1 MPTIFYYSH
10 QNFNNYSS
18 ILDVESVNIELLEG
32 ENLISESGII
42 TNNLLLNS
50 AQNMM
55 FPFSDALDIITS

>member
-1 MPTIFYYSH
+1 MLIFFYYSH

-42 TNNLLLNS
+42 TNNILLNS

-55 FPFSDALDIITS
+55 FSFSDALDLITS